1 MIFEQKDGQFGMVTI
16 VILQNQYL
24 RVMKVKTPLYR
35 IENLTEVKYLIH
47 FVKKPYIVSGMLFTM
62 SAVLISLATFE
73 YCWLKLR

>member
-1 MIFEQKDGQFGMVTI
+1 
-16 VILQNQYL
+16 
-24 RVMKVKTPLYR
+24 MKVKTPLYR